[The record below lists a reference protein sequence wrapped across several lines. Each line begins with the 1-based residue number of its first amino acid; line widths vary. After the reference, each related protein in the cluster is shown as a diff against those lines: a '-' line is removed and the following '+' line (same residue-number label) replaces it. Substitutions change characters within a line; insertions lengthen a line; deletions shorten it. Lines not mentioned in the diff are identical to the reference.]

1 MIALTILLFIGI
13 LALLIV
19 AHEWGH
25 FIVARKSGIR
35 VDEFGFGFPPKML
48 SVKRGQTEYSLNLIP
63 LGGFVK
69 IHGEDGEAQ
78 GDADSF
84 ASRSVPTRIAVVLA
98 GVTMNFALAAVLL
111 SFGFWYGLPQV
122 VDEQTGYDV
131 RNAKVTILQIAPG
144 SPASQAGIKIG
155 DAIVGASFSG
165 TSEDISE
172 VKAAQEYINA
182 HRGQEFTMVLER
194 GSERLEKQVIPRIE
208 VPPQEGALGVVLE
221 KTGIVSYPWYLA
233 IKEGVMATGEMTWT
247 FLKTF
252 YTIIA
257 HLVTEG
263 KLVADIAGPV
273 GIGALTYQVTQLG
286 FSYIIQFAAIL
297 CINLAIINSLPF
309 PALDGG
315 RFIFLLIEGIKGS
328 PVSRRFEYVVHAT
341 GFALLILLMVV
352 VTARDIAKLF

>member
-25 FIVARKSGIR
+25 FIVARKAGIR
-35 VDEFGFGFPPKML
+35 VDEFGFGFPPKIF
-48 SVKRGQTEYSLNLIP
+48 SVKKGQTEYSVNLIP

-69 IHGEDGEAQ
+69 IHGEDGEGQ
-78 GDADSF
+78 GDPDSF
-84 ASRSVPTRIAVVLA
+84 TSRSVPTRIAVVLA
-98 GVTMNFALAAVLL
+98 GVTMNFLLAAVLL

-122 VDEQTGYDV
+122 VDGQTGRTV
-131 RNAKVTILQIAPG
+131 RDAKVTILQIAPN
-144 SPASQAGIKIG
+144 SPAETAGIKMG
-155 DAIVGASFSG
+155 DAIVGVSFLG
-165 TSEDISE
+165 AREDISE

-182 HRGQEFTMVLER
+182 HRGQEFTLVLER
-194 GSERLEKQVIPRIE
+194 GSEQLEKQVTPRTE

-221 KTGIVSYPWYLA
+221 KTGIVSYPWHLA
-233 IKEGVMATGEMTWT
+233 IKEGVTATGEMTLT

-252 YTIIA
+252 YIIIA
-257 HLVTEG
+257 HLVSEG

-315 RFIFLLIEGIKGS
+315 RTIFLLIEGVKGS
-328 PVSRRFEYVVHAT
+328 PVSRRFEYIVHAT
-341 GFALLILLMVV
+341 GFVLLILLMIV
-352 VTARDIAKLF
+352 VTVRDVVKLF

>member
-1 MIALTILLFIGI
+1 MIALTIVLFIGI

-35 VDEFGFGFPPKML
+35 VDEFGFGFPPKVL
-48 SVKRGQTEYSLNLIP
+48 SVKKGQTEYSFNLIP

-78 GDADSF
+78 GEPDSF
-84 ASRSVPTRIAVVLA
+84 TARPVPTRIAVVLA
-98 GVTMNFALAAVLL
+98 GVTMNFLLAAALL

-122 VDEQTGYDV
+122 VDEQAGLGV
-131 RNAKVTILQIAPG
+131 RNAKVTILQVAPG
-144 SPASQAGIKIG
+144 SPAVHAGIKIG
-155 DAIVGASFSG
+155 DAIVGVSFSG
-165 TSEDISE
+165 THEDINE
-172 VKAAQEYINA
+172 VKAAQEYINT
-182 HRGQEFTMVLER
+182 HRGQEFPLVLER
-194 GSERLEKQVIPRIE
+194 GSERVEKQVTPRTEIP
-208 VPPQEGALGVVLE
+208 QNEGALGVVLE
-221 KTGIVSYPWYLA
+221 KTGIVSYPWHLA
-233 IKEGVMATGEMTWT
+233 IKEGVQATGEMTWT

-257 HLVTEG
+257 HLVSEG

-297 CINLAIINSLPF
+297 SINLAIINALPF

-315 RFIFLLIEGIKGS
+315 RTIFLLIEGVKGS
-328 PVSRRFEYVVHAT
+328 PVSRRFEYIVHAA
-341 GFALLILLMVV
+341 GFALLILLMIV
-352 VTARDIAKLF
+352 VTVRDVVKLF

>member
-1 MIALTILLFIGI
+1 MIALTVLLFIGI

-48 SVKRGQTEYSLNLIP
+48 SVKKGQTEYSLNLIP

-69 IHGEDGEAQ
+69 IHGEDGEGQ
-78 GDADSF
+78 GDPDSF
-84 ASRSVPTRIAVVLA
+84 TSRPVPVRIAVVLA
-98 GVTMNFALAAVLL
+98 GVTMNFLLAAVLL
-111 SFGFWYGLPQV
+111 SFGFWYGLPRA
-122 VDEQTGYDV
+122 VDEHTGYDV
-131 RNAKVTILQIAPG
+131 RNAKVTILQVTPG

-155 DAIVGASFSG
+155 DAIVGASFLS
-165 TSEDISE
+165 TQEDISE

-182 HRGQEFTMVLER
+182 HRGQEFTLVLER
-194 GSERLEKQVIPRIE
+194 GSERLEKQVTPRTE

-233 IKEGVMATGEMTWT
+233 IKEGVQTTGEMTWT

-257 HLVTEG
+257 HLVSEG

-297 CINLAIINSLPF
+297 AINLAIINSLPF

-315 RFIFLLIEGIKGS
+315 RFVFLLIEGIKGS
-328 PVSRRFEYVVHAT
+328 PVSRRFEYIAHAA

-352 VTARDIAKLF
+352 VTVRDVVKLF

>member
-1 MIALTILLFIGI
+1 FIGI
-13 LALLIV
+13 LALLII

-25 FIVARKSGIR
+25 FIVARKAGIR
-35 VDEFGFGFPPKML
+35 VDEFGFGFPPKIL
-48 SVKRGQTEYSLNLIP
+48 SLKRGQTEYSLNLIP

-69 IHGEDGEAQ
+69 IHGEDGEGQ
-78 GDADSF
+78 EDSDSF
-84 ASRSVPTRIAVVLA
+84 ISRPVSVRIAVVMA
-98 GVTMNFALAAVLL
+98 GVTMNFLLAAVLL

-122 VDEQTGYDV
+122 VDGQSGPNV

-144 SPASQAGIKIG
+144 SPAAQTGIKVG
-155 DAIVGASFSG
+155 DAIVGVSFSG
-165 TSEDISE
+165 VQEDVRE
-172 VKAAQEYINA
+172 VVVAQEYINA
-182 HRGQEFTMVLER
+182 HRGQEITIVLER
-194 GSERLEKQVIPRIE
+194 GSERLEKQVTPRTEI
-208 VPPQEGALGVVLE
+208 PPQEGALGVVLE
-221 KTGIVSYPWYLA
+221 KTGIVSYPWHLA
-233 IKEGVMATGEMTWT
+233 IKEGVQATAQMTWT

-252 YTIIA
+252 YTIIV
-257 HLVTEG
+257 HLVSEG
-263 KLVADIAGPV
+263 KLVADIAGPI

-297 CINLAIINSLPF
+297 AINLAIINSLPF

-328 PVSRRFEYVVHAT
+328 PVSRRFEYLVHAT

>member
-19 AHEWGH
+19 THEWGH

-35 VDEFGFGFPPKML
+35 VDEFGFGFPPKIISIKKGL
-48 SVKRGQTEYSLNLIP
+48 TEYSLNLIP

-69 IHGEDGEAQ
+69 IHGEEGE
-78 GDADSF
+78 GKGEPDSF

-98 GVTMNFALAAVLL
+98 GVTMNFLLAMVLL
-111 SFGFWYGLPQV
+111 SFGFWYGLPRV
-122 VDEQTGYDV
+122 VDEHTGYDV
-131 RNAKVTILQIAPG
+131 RAAKVTILQVAPG
-144 SPASQAGIKIG
+144 SPAAQAGITIG
-155 DAIVGASFSG
+155 DAIIGASFSG
-165 TSEDISE
+165 TSADINE
-172 VKAAQEYINA
+172 VKAAQDYIYA
-182 HRGQEFTMVLER
+182 HRGQEFTIVLAR
-194 GSERLEKQVIPRIE
+194 GNERLEKKVTPRME

-221 KTGIVSYPWYLA
+221 KTGIVSYPWYRA
-233 IKEGVMATGEMTWT
+233 IPEGVKATVSMTGT

-252 YTIIA
+252 YTILA

-328 PVSRRFEYVVHAT
+328 PVSRRFEYIVHTA
-341 GFALLILLMVV
+341 GFALLIMLMVV
-352 VTARDIAKLF
+352 VTVRDVVKLF